1 MSENFENGALRN
13 LRETKK
19 VEEQIIDFLNS
30 KGKEKVV
37 AFPLTIGDTAYL
49 IVRDVY
55 KDFEFKVI
63 KGHVEYICIG
73 RNFGITY
80 GFKEQ
85 PYVTGYYGEN
95 MFQTEEE
102 AKAHLPK
109 GRRYWYRYSSSY
121 TLLFRTDEKVEEIA
135 SILGHS
141 NIWEV
146 RSYLLYG
153 DNSKWYEHSDYSLRA
168 LKRLIEKDAYR
179 MYTTLAKVYEQ
190 SKDDLP
196 NEYEYFK
203 DLPRLFLEGDD

>member
-13 LRETKK
+13 LRETKT

-102 AKAHLPK
+102 AKAHIPK
-109 GRRYWYRYSSSY
+109 GRKYWYRNGNTW
-121 TLLFRTDEKVEEIA
+121 TLYFREDEKEKEIA
-135 SILGHS
+135 IIIKHPDK
-141 NIWEV
+141 WEV
-146 RSYLLYG
+146 RSYFAYG
-153 DNSKWYEHSDYSLRA
+153 GSPKWFKRSDYTLESV
-168 LKRLIEKDAYR
+168 KKTIEGKYI
-179 MYTTLAKVYEQ
+179 VCI
-190 SKDDLP
+190 
-196 NEYEYFK
+196 
-203 DLPRLFLEGDD
+203 